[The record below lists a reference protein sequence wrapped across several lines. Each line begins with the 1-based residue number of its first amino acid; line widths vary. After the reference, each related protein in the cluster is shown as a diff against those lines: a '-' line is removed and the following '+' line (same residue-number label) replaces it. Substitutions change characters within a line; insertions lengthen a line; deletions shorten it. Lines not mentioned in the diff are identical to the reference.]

1 MASIKDLS
9 RAPADLLTEKD
20 KCFSFNTTSVYDKAP
35 VTQFAEKK
43 KLEAP
48 EAVANSV
55 PHELLAEHSR
65 MERKVSDFV
74 EERRNIAGTAH
85 AEHIISELHAA
96 SQITRGPPGFSAGS
110 MTHFDL
116 LTGRDER
123 IDFGDYL
130 NVENDLKW

>member
-9 RAPADLLTEKD
+9 RAPTDLLAEKD
-20 KCFSFNTTSVYDKAP
+20 KCFSFNTVDDKAALSR
-35 VTQFAEKK
+35 VAGKK
-43 KLEAP
+43 NLEAP
-48 EAVANSV
+48 EAVTNAV

-65 MERKVSDFV
+65 MERKISDFV
-74 EERRNIAGTAH
+74 EERRTIAGTAH
-85 AEHIISELHAA
+85 TETIISELHAA

-110 MTHFDL
+110 QLHFDL